1 MAFSSS
7 QPPYLSPVSSG
18 AAGRGG
24 AGPRMHWVPREVTL
38 GWQQVKRADVPK
50 MAQNGQ
56 RSEAIL
62 TQPQAGLPCFPGLVG
77 W

>member
-50 MAQNGQ
+50 RAQ
-56 RSEAIL
+56 
-62 TQPQAGLPCFPGLVG
+62 VG
-77 W
+77 KVK